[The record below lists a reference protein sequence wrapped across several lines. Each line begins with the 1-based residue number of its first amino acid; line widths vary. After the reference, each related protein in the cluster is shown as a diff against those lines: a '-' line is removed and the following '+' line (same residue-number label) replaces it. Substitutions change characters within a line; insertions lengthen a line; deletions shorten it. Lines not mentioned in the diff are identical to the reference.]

1 MRKVMIDSYI
11 LDTLMRDLVGHD
23 KAPSAFVVFIYL
35 WRRTS
40 GMRLRSLTA
49 SLQEIANDTGLS
61 KSAVQSGLKLLSRRR
76 LIRTERESL
85 TSTPRHFPLRPW
97 VRSRRTSK
105 PGAKKLK
112 PISVVSDGNQ
122 LGKQTQ

>member
-35 WRRTS
+35 WRCTS

-61 KSAVQSGLKLLSRRR
+61 KSAVQSGLNS
-76 LIRTERESL
+76 
-85 TSTPRHFPLRPW
+85 
-97 VRSRRTSK
+97 
-105 PGAKKLK
+105 
-112 PISVVSDGNQ
+112 
-122 LGKQTQ
+122 